1 MADYGLFANGV
12 IGDDYLSV
20 LKSKI
25 QSTANFYHRNCGVL
39 DWGHC
44 GDYVAFLRA
53 AVSWP
58 CDSRDWD
65 RRHYAIGLQYYS

>member
-12 IGDDYLSV
+12 IGDDYFSV

-39 DWGHC
+39 DWGHR
-44 GDYVAFLRA
+44 GDYVAFLRRF
-53 AVSWP
+53 
-58 CDSRDWD
+58 C
-65 RRHYAIGLQYYS
+65 